1 MFFLGFELVHQVAI
15 LEPSLRTVR
24 TVARSTRNH
33 SRTGVGFSWSIGHFC
48 AGFILCCKN
57 TSGTGL
63 HKAAPGGCRIGLGA
77 STPGISDEERLEC
90 APIVLTDFCGW
101 PPFVAIV
108 SELWRC
114 ATILSRSI
122 EILSLIIGPDKA
134 LLRGGQRVRVLR
146 RGGGLIGGSEGE
158 GVRDC
163 YCLTMTRTVVSSRSA
178 RLAFI
183 KACVDW
189 KQTITKNAE
198 KCVICGRDLGR
209 DTRTIV

>member
-1 MFFLGFELVHQVAI
+1 MLEL
-15 LEPSLRTVR
+15 SLRTLR
-24 TVARSTRNH
+24 IAAPSTRNH
-33 SRTGVGFSWSIGHFC
+33 SRTVVGLSWSIGHYC

-57 TSGTGL
+57 TSGTGF
-63 HKAAPGGCRIGLGA
+63 HKA
-77 STPGISDEERLEC
+77 S
-90 APIVLTDFCGW
+90 
-101 PPFVAIV
+101 
-108 SELWRC
+108 SELVSGRALRASRMRKDYSAPPLSRLTFVVGCPVWRSSRSSGV
-114 ATILSRSI
+114 APQSSGRSI
-122 EILSLIIGPDKA
+122 EISSLIIGPDKA

-198 KCVICGRDLGR
+198 ECVICGRDLGR
-209 DTRTIV
+209 DTHTIV